1 MLSSVLP
8 LFHSLPV
15 CSLMLTHTGSTHS
28 APILVKPDIVS
39 AKRMSPQAVSSS
51 CMYSSLNFR
60 VISSKLINR
69 TCHWFQMKEVD
80 TEFDS
85 TQMIYFQP
93 YWNRSEMEKFPTKS
107 VGKNYQIFT
116 CNWINTSTHATIS
129 GVSLHIFK
137 SATCPN
143 PVFILDFSVMP
154 ESFLRC
160 ASKVSGSLRSFFN
173 AHKDIISPTLYFV
186 KGKLRVGEYDSL

>member
-1 MLSSVLP
+1 VKLALTSLI
-8 LFHSLPV
+8 LFSPRSHVVSHTRSTYSRSIFVVANIVSRQWMIILTV
-15 CSLMLTHTGSTHS
+15 CSSLMSG
-28 APILVKPDIVS
+28 
-39 AKRMSPQAVSSS
+39 
-51 CMYSSLNFR
+51 SLNYR
-60 VISSKLINR
+60 IISSKLINR